1 MIKTNDTKL
10 PVSLKDTSN
19 LRQLII
25 ENPDL
30 PLIIFCGEES
40 WDGEHSYC
48 SASAS
53 KGSIQE
59 LTLYDDVYNSVW
71 LDKYDDVY
79 NSVWLDKEDYA
90 EKLADDLCD
99 DEEYK
104 DMTDEEYDAMI
115 DQKVNEAEFVKAIVI
130 YVG

>member
-1 MIKTNDTKL
+1 MVTTNNTKL

-19 LRQLII
+19 LRQLILD
-25 ENPDL
+25 NPDL
-30 PLIIFCGEES
+30 PLIIFCGDES
-40 WDGEHSYC
+40 WDGEHAYS

-59 LTLYDDVYNSVW
+59 LTLYESVYDAVW
-71 LDKYDDVY
+71 MDR
-79 NSVWLDKEDYA
+79 EDYA

-104 DMTDEEYDAMI
+104 DMTDDEYDKMI
-115 DQKVNEAEFVKAIVI
+115 DKKVNETEFVNAIVI

>member
-1 MIKTNDTKL
+1 MNNTKL
-10 PVSLKDTSN
+10 PVSLEDTTE
-19 LRQLII
+19 LRKLII
-25 ENPDL
+25 DNPDL
-30 PLIIFCGEES
+30 PLLIFCGEES
-40 WDGEHSYC
+40 WDGEHSYS

-59 LTLYDDVYNSVW
+59 LTLYESVYDAVW
-71 LDKYDDVY
+71 MDR
-79 NSVWLDKEDYA
+79 EDYA

-104 DMTDEEYDAMI
+104 DMTDEEYDKII
-115 DQKVNEAEFVKAIVI
+115 DQKVKETEFVKAIVI

>member
-1 MIKTNDTKL
+1 MNNTKL
-10 PVSLKDTSN
+10 PVSLKDTTE
-19 LRQLII
+19 LRKLII

-40 WDGEHSYC
+40 WDGEHVYN

-59 LTLYDDVYNSVW
+59 LTLYDDG
-71 LDKYDDVY
+71 YDSIWMDR
-79 NSVWLDKEDYA
+79 EDYA

-99 DEEYK
+99 EEEYK
-104 DMTDEEYDAMI
+104 DMTDEEYDKMV
-115 DQKVNEAEFVKAIVI
+115 DQKVNETEFVKAIVI

>member
-1 MIKTNDTKL
+1 MVTTNDTKL

-59 LTLYDDVYNSVW
+59 LTLYDDG
-71 LDKYDDVY
+71 YD
-79 NSVWLDKEDYA
+79 SIWMEKEDYA
-90 EKLADDLCD
+90 ERLSYELSDM
-99 DEEYK
+99 EEYENMSNK
-104 DMTDEEYDAMI
+104 EYDKMI
-115 DQKVNEAEFVKAIVI
+115 ADKVAEAEFVKAIVI

>member
-19 LRQLII
+19 LRQLIL

-30 PLIIFCGEES
+30 PLIILCGDEA
-40 WDGEHSYC
+40 WDGEHSYS

-53 KGSIQE
+53 KGAIEE
-59 LTLYDDVYNSVW
+59 LTLYENVYDAVW
-71 LDKYDDVY
+71 MDR
-79 NSVWLDKEDYA
+79 EDYA

-104 DMTDEEYDAMI
+104 DMTEEEYNNMI
-115 DQKVNEAEFVKAIVI
+115 DDMVARTEFVKAIVI

>member
-1 MIKTNDTKL
+1 MNNTKL
-10 PVSLKDTSN
+10 PVSLKDTTE
-19 LRQLII
+19 LRKLII

-40 WDGEHSYC
+40 WDGEHDYS

-59 LTLYDDVYNSVW
+59 LTLYDDG
-71 LDKYDDVY
+71 YD
-79 NSVWLDKEDYA
+79 SIWMEKEDYA
-90 EKLADDLCD
+90 ERLSYELSDM
-99 DEEYK
+99 EEYK
-104 DMTDEEYDAMI
+104 DMTNKEYDKMI
-115 DQKVNEAEFVKAIVI
+115 EDKVAEAEFVKAIVI

>member
-25 ENPDL
+25 ENPES
-30 PLIIFCGEES
+30 PLIIMCGDEA
-40 WDGEHSYC
+40 WDGEHSYS
-48 SASAS
+48 SANAS

-59 LTLYDDVYNSVW
+59 LTLYDDGWDLTW
-71 LDKYDDVY
+71 LE
-79 NSVWLDKEDYA
+79 KEDYR
-90 EKLADDLCD
+90 EKLVDDLCD
-99 DEEYK
+99 DEQYK
-104 DMTDEEYDAMI
+104 DMTDEEYDNMI
-115 DQKVNEAEFVKAIVI
+115 DGKIAETEFVRAIVI